1 MKLHFI
7 LALLLVSLQG
17 YVAQESPDEDDTSDE
32 IDTSDPTEEVE
43 SHEVYCN
50 YMIKTIVNESNPVLT
65 VS

>member
-17 YVAQESPDEDDTSDE
+17 YVAQGSPDEDDSSDE

-50 YMIKTIVNESNPVLT
+50 YMINTIVDESDTRLT